1 MSTISPPLAPQK
13 TGHTSLTILAFAA
26 SIALLYYGRVFLI
39 TVVIAVIISF
49 LLDPIVTA
57 FVKMR
62 LPRAVAS
69 FVVCSIALLGLYL
82 LGFGLFTE
90 FSSFVEALP
99 VYSQRMN
106 DMVDNIASQMD
117 QIEKKTYQVLI
128 PKRFQEQ
135 QPPGG

>member
-69 FVVCSIALLGLYL
+69 FVVMCVWARCPKCHRAVVWRVLTRASVWKWMTAVVDLRQCPSCSFAGSETDST
-82 LGFGLFTE
+82 G
-90 FSSFVEALP
+90 S
-99 VYSQRMN
+99 
-106 DMVDNIASQMD
+106 
-117 QIEKKTYQVLI
+117 
-128 PKRFQEQ
+128 
-135 QPPGG
+135 GGATT